1 MKFVCSVCGYVYD
14 DDAQKVKFETLPDGW
29 TCPLC
34 GAPKAL
40 FNKEENETKP
50 EAAPVE
56 VMDED
61 VTELSFGQLAA
72 LCSNLARGCR
82 KQYKEE
88 EARQYDAMKKRIK
101 FMYEKGDTTYL
112 QLLLESSGFSD
123 MINKVEYIEK
133 LYEYD
138 RTLLAEYVAAR
149 TAAQELKDKLEEE
162 KAELEAQQHELEEE
176 KESLEIILAEKQ
188 QTYDNYEVQLAQA
201 KQEAA
206 VYKANIKKQNDEI
219 KKLEAATAA
228 KQSEIDAAKKA
239 EEEARK
245 AQQQEE
251 EKVVAQKVAALN
263 AVVEKLNVLKTQI

>member
-14 DDAQKVKFETLPDGW
+14 DDAQKVKFETLPDDW

-88 EARQYDAMKKRIK
+88 EAKQFDELADYFTKIVRPINDA
-101 FMYEKGDTTYL
+101 T
-112 QLLLESSGFSD
+112 
-123 MINKVEYIEK
+123 
-133 LYEYD
+133 
-138 RTLLAEYVAAR
+138 
-149 TAAQELKDKLEEE
+149 
-162 KAELEAQQHELEEE
+162 
-176 KESLEIILAEKQ
+176 
-188 QTYDNYEVQLAQA
+188 
-201 KQEAA
+201 
-206 VYKANIKKQNDEI
+206 
-219 KKLEAATAA
+219 
-228 KQSEIDAAKKA
+228 
-239 EEEARK
+239 
-245 AQQQEE
+245 
-251 EKVVAQKVAALN
+251 
-263 AVVEKLNVLKTQI
+263 VEKLAESLKADLENYPALRATCDSENDRGAARVCVWGEKVTRMLESLVSRYLKEGDRMAEGTSIWVCSVCGFVYIGDKAPDLCPVCKVPAWKFDKVEGR

>member
-14 DDAQKVKFETLPDGW
+14 DDAQKVKFETLPDDW

-88 EARQYDAMKKRIK
+88 EAKQFDELAAYFTKIVRPINDA
-101 FMYEKGDTTYL
+101 T
-112 QLLLESSGFSD
+112 
-123 MINKVEYIEK
+123 
-133 LYEYD
+133 
-138 RTLLAEYVAAR
+138 
-149 TAAQELKDKLEEE
+149 
-162 KAELEAQQHELEEE
+162 
-176 KESLEIILAEKQ
+176 
-188 QTYDNYEVQLAQA
+188 
-201 KQEAA
+201 
-206 VYKANIKKQNDEI
+206 
-219 KKLEAATAA
+219 
-228 KQSEIDAAKKA
+228 
-239 EEEARK
+239 
-245 AQQQEE
+245 
-251 EKVVAQKVAALN
+251 
-263 AVVEKLNVLKTQI
+263 VEKLAESLKADLENYPSLRATCDSEKDRGAARVCVWGEKVTRMLESLVSRYLKEGDRMAEGTSIWVCSVCGFVYIGDKAPDLCPVCKVPAWKFDKVEGR

>member
-14 DDAQKVKFETLPDGW
+14 DDAQKVKFETLPDDW

-88 EARQYDAMKKRIK
+88 EAKQFDELAAYFTKIVRP
-101 FMYEKGDTTYL
+101 
-112 QLLLESSGFSD
+112 
-123 MINKVEYIEK
+123 IN
-133 LYEYD
+133 
-138 RTLLAEYVAAR
+138 
-149 TAAQELKDKLEEE
+149 
-162 KAELEAQQHELEEE
+162 
-176 KESLEIILAEKQ
+176 
-188 QTYDNYEVQLAQA
+188 
-201 KQEAA
+201 
-206 VYKANIKKQNDEI
+206 
-219 KKLEAATAA
+219 
-228 KQSEIDAAKKA
+228 DAA
-239 EEEARK
+239 
-245 AQQQEE
+245 
-251 EKVVAQKVAALN
+251 
-263 AVVEKLNVLKTQI
+263 VEKLAESLKADLENYPALRATCDSEKDRGAARVCVWGEKVTRMLESLVSRYLKEGDRMAEGTSIWVCSVCGFVYIGDKAPDLCPVCKVPAWKFDKVEGR

>member
-14 DDAQKVKFETLPDGW
+14 DDAQKVKFETLPDDW

-88 EARQYDAMKKRIK
+88 EAKQFDELAAYFTKIVRPLEDATVEELAKALQSDLELYPSLRATADADSDRGAARVCVWG
-101 FMYEKGDTTYL
+101 EKVTRM
-112 QLLLESSGFSD
+112 LESLVSRYLKEGDRMAEGTSIWVCSVCGFVYIGD
-123 MINKVEYIEK
+123 KAPDLCPVCKVPAWKFDKVEG
-133 LYEYD
+133 
-138 RTLLAEYVAAR
+138 R
-149 TAAQELKDKLEEE
+149 
-162 KAELEAQQHELEEE
+162 
-176 KESLEIILAEKQ
+176 
-188 QTYDNYEVQLAQA
+188 
-201 KQEAA
+201 
-206 VYKANIKKQNDEI
+206 
-219 KKLEAATAA
+219 
-228 KQSEIDAAKKA
+228 
-239 EEEARK
+239 
-245 AQQQEE
+245 
-251 EKVVAQKVAALN
+251 
-263 AVVEKLNVLKTQI
+263 

>member
-14 DDAQKVKFETLPDGW
+14 DDAQKVKFETLPDDW

-88 EARQYDAMKKRIK
+88 EAKQFDELAAYFTKIVRPLEDATVEELAKALQSDLELYPSLRATADADSDRGAARVCVWG
-101 FMYEKGDTTYL
+101 EKVTRM
-112 QLLLESSGFSD
+112 LESLVSRYLKEGDRMAEGTSIWVCSVCGFVYIGDKAPDLCPVCKVPAWKFD
-123 MINKVEYIEK
+123 MVEG
-133 LYEYD
+133 
-138 RTLLAEYVAAR
+138 R
-149 TAAQELKDKLEEE
+149 
-162 KAELEAQQHELEEE
+162 
-176 KESLEIILAEKQ
+176 
-188 QTYDNYEVQLAQA
+188 
-201 KQEAA
+201 
-206 VYKANIKKQNDEI
+206 
-219 KKLEAATAA
+219 
-228 KQSEIDAAKKA
+228 
-239 EEEARK
+239 
-245 AQQQEE
+245 
-251 EKVVAQKVAALN
+251 
-263 AVVEKLNVLKTQI
+263 